1 MNSLT
6 EALRTL
12 PHIIVAGASERP
24 YSLGEQV
31 MSALLSAPFAGG
43 ITPVNPRHKTVGGLK
58 SFPNIGKTA
67 EPAAAALI
75 LTPPE
80 THETL
85 YKACLKK
92 QIRHVIVIQ
101 DRQNLS
107 EEQYQTARQAV
118 QKAVQSGLSV
128 LFANPAGIQI
138 PSLPFH
144 TAAGGVPAA
153 GSFAVV
159 SGSDASHQTILSAL
173 KRAGQGVSDGLCLNY
188 RLHPE
193 NGAKLLD
200 RLAENPTTQTAVVEF
215 NPDDDLRSLFSA
227 IRRFTRSRT
236 LILFCTHAADHT
248 EQAVLRRLGRR
259 CNFLAAC
266 SPEELAAA
274 VHAAAYRPY
283 AVQKLHLLADSFCGH
298 LDSTAA
304 DSGIRLIRPSENE
317 SGQTAY
323 IPADSAVRY
332 RGSADSML
340 QNSSTEAVL
349 VSVCAE
355 SERAAE
361 TVRVLSVLQRQHGKP
376 LAVCSPFSDGL
387 MQFARPEQALAAF
400 KMCNIRTCNLEARQ
414 QYAKPLPS
422 YLKTPQRETV
432 RAASESGD
440 YGKLAKALHLP
451 EYQSEPAFPAVRLEY
466 VRHPRYGSVLLLRQH
481 GRTHALLPPFTTSDA
496 EFLIRKTAAK
506 RHAKALHQLLYTLN
520 SLNGSALPFSV
531 RTDIGSHGISTDFI
545 PEPDDV
551 HDTPPNVFAPYPEH
565 LTHDFPLKNGQILHI
580 RPMRPEDAEAKQQ
593 FVQNLSPQSRYTR
606 FMTQTNELPPATLAR
621 LSDTD
626 YHSECAL
633 AAFDAEGNIAGVC
646 RFSRISD
653 AECEFSIS
661 LSENVR
667 GQGLAAHLLS
677 TVVQTASKQGYAFM
691 SAEIL
696 KNNTAMLKLAGKSG
710 FSLRPSASD
719 NDIIEARRSIAA
731 PPAGLTNRLK
741 QQILAQKP

>member
-24 YSLGEQV
+24 HSLGEHV
-31 MSALLSAPFAGG
+31 MSALLSAPFSGS
-43 ITPVNPRHKTVGGLK
+43 ITPVNPRRKTVGGLK

-80 THETL
+80 THEAL

-92 QIRHVIVIQ
+92 QIRHAVVIQ

-107 EEQYQTARQAV
+107 EEQCQTARQAA

-128 LFANPAGIQI
+128 IFANPASIQI

-144 TAAGGVPAA
+144 TAAGAMPAA

-159 SGSDASHQTILSAL
+159 SGSDASHRTILSAL
-173 KRAGQGVSDGLCLNY
+173 KQADQGVSDGLCLNY

-200 RLAENPTTQTAVVEF
+200 KLAENPATQAAVIEF

-227 IRRFTRSRT
+227 IRRFTRSRA
-236 LILFCTHAADHT
+236 LILYCTHAADHT

-283 AVQKLHLLADSFCGH
+283 AVQKLHLLADSSCGH
-298 LDSTAA
+298 LDAAAA
-304 DSGIRLIRPSENE
+304 DGGVRLIRPSENE

-323 IPADSAVRY
+323 IPADSAVHC
-332 RGSADSML
+332 RGLADNLL
-340 QNSSTEAVL
+340 QNSNTEAVL
-349 VSVCAE
+349 VAISSE
-355 SERAAE
+355 SERAAA
-361 TVRVLSVLQRQHGKP
+361 TVRTLSVLQRQHGKP
-376 LAVCSPFSDGL
+376 LAVCSAFSDGL

-400 KMCNIRTCNLEARQ
+400 KMGNIRTCNLEARQ

-422 YLKTPQRETV
+422 HLKTPQRETV
-432 RAASESGD
+432 QAASESGD
-440 YGKLAKALHLP
+440 YDKLAKALHLP
-451 EYQSEPAFPAVRLEY
+451 EHQSEPAFSAARLEY

-481 GRTHALLPPFTTSDA
+481 GRIHALLPPFTTADA
-496 EFLIRKTAAK
+496 EFLIRKTAVK
-506 RHAKALHQLLYTLN
+506 RHAKTVHQLLHTLN
-520 SLNGSALPFSV
+520 SLNGSDLPFSV
-531 RTDIGSHGISTDFI
+531 RTDIGSHGISTNFI
-545 PEPDDV
+545 PESNDAA
-551 HDTPPNVFAPYPEH
+551 PNVFASYPDH
-565 LTHDFPLKNGQILHI
+565 LAHDFPLKNGQTLHI

-593 FVQNLSPQSRYTR
+593 FVRNLSPQSRYTR
-606 FMTQTNELPPATLAR
+606 FMTQTNELPPATLTR

-633 AAFDAEGNIAGVC
+633 AAFDSEGNIAGVC

-661 LSENVR
+661 LAENAR
-667 GQGLAAHLLS
+667 GQGLAPHLLS
-677 TVVQTASKQGYAFM
+677 TVIQTASKQGYAFM

-696 KNNTAMLKLAGKSG
+696 KNNTAMLKLAEKSG
-710 FSLRPSASD
+710 FSLRPSGSD

-731 PPAGLTNRLK
+731 PPVGLTNRLK